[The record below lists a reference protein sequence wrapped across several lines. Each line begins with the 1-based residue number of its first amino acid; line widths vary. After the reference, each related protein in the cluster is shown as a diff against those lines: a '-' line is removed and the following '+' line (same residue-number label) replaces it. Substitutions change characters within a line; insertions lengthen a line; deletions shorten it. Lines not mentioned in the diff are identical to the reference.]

1 MLIPLIFES
10 AYFKCRNKLSVAITA
25 PEASDI
31 FNVHPQNFVA
41 LARQCHAW
49 QRQHCVAYRQYLQ
62 QLPHAAPAPVHI
74 TDMVPLPISF
84 FKTAEV
90 YAADTE
96 PDIVFTSSGTTGMQT
111 SRHQVAQ
118 LAWYEQSFLTALRL
132 AYGAPEAMAWLC
144 LLPSYMERS
153 GSSLIYMAQHLVQH
167 SMHRQSGFFLKADD
181 ALLAAIE
188 SCRQAGI
195 PTVLLGV
202 SFALLD
208 FAERHPGLDLSFLT
222 IMETGGM
229 KGRRREPTRA
239 ELHATLCDAF
249 GSRTIH
255 SEYGMTE
262 LLSQAYSKGEGLYE
276 PPPWMWVLVRSEED
290 PFAMSETGTG
300 ILCIIDLANVY
311 SCSFIETQDVGRV
324 HADGRFEV
332 LGRLDNSD
340 IRGCSLLAL

>member
-1 MLIPLIFES
+1 MRAAVP
-10 AYFKCRNKLSVAITA
+10 A
-25 PEASDI
+25 PKASDI

-41 LARQCHAW
+41 LALQCYVW
-49 QRQHCVAYRQYLQ
+49 QRQHCAIYRQYLQ
-62 QLPHAAPAPVHI
+62 QLPHAAQAPAHI

-90 YAADTE
+90 YAADTV

-111 SRHQVAQ
+111 SRHLVAR
-118 LAWYEQSFLTALRL
+118 LAWYEQSFVTALRL
-132 AYGAPEAMAWLC
+132 AYGAPEQMAWLC
-144 LLPSYMERS
+144 LLPSYLERS
-153 GSSLIYMAQHLVQH
+153 GSSLIYMAQYLVQH
-167 SMHRQSGFFLKADD
+167 SIHRQSGFFLQADD

-208 FAERHPGLDLSFLT
+208 FAERHHGLDLSFLT

-249 GSRTIH
+249 GSRSIH

-262 LLSQAYSKGEGLYE
+262 MLSQAYSKGQGLYT
-276 PPPWMWVLVRSEED
+276 PPPWMRVLVRSEED
-290 PFAMSETGTG
+290 PFSLSETGTG

-311 SCSFIETQDVGRV
+311 SCCFIETQDVGRV